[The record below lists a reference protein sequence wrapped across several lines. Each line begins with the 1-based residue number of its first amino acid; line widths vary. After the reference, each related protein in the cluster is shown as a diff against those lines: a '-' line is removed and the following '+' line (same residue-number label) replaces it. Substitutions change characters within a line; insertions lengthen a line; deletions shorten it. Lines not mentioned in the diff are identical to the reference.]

1 MFMDCRGRHRMV
13 IAFTTTCA
21 ISVYQCELNPVH
33 GDVIQLVQYRIYIGS
48 SIMQTSEFRVLGF
61 GIGASSNRIPIVVSL
76 HIMFPEQI
84 LSITRST
91 LRFANCQLPVS

>member
-1 MFMDCRGRHRMV
+1 V
-13 IAFTTTCA
+13 QSVP
-21 ISVYQCELNPVH
+21 ISVSSNPVH
-33 GDVIQLVQYRIYIGS
+33 GDVIQLLQYRIYIGS

-84 LSITRST
+84 LCITRST
-91 LRFANCQLPVS
+91 LRFANFQHSVSYFPLFTMKERLKLT